1 MNRGTLNKQAALSNI
16 ILKKEILQSWCVSL
30 PHDSAGK
37 AEYFPATIRQFN
49 AWDLSQNSELLR
61 SSLPS
66 INRNANGTLNN
77 YPATRAELV
86 SVIALLK
93 SHAKKKIDK
102 SSRIVRLAEKIRDLE
117 MYIHVLEVE
126 LITLR
131 VEYNDWNQRTIASN
145 EKYEALLS
153 EFHYAQ
159 ALAQKAQ
166 TNLNRQNAELK
177 SALGKVSGLQVI
189 LDGPHKS

>member
-30 PHDSAGK
+30 PHDSTGK
-37 AEYFPATIRQFN
+37 VEYFPATIRQFN

-66 INRNANGTLNN
+66 INRNANDTLNN
-77 YPATRAELV
+77 YPATRAELQC
-86 SVIALLK
+86 VIALLK
-93 SHAKKKIDK
+93 NHAKKKVDK
-102 SSRIVRLAEKIRDLE
+102 SSRIVRLTDKIRDLE
-117 MYIHVLEVE
+117 MYIHVLEEE

-131 VEYNDWNQRTIASN
+131 LEYNDWNQRTIASN

-153 EFHYAQ
+153 EFHDAQ
-159 ALAQKAQ
+159 ALAQKEK

-177 SALGKVSGLQVI
+177 NALAKVSGLQVI